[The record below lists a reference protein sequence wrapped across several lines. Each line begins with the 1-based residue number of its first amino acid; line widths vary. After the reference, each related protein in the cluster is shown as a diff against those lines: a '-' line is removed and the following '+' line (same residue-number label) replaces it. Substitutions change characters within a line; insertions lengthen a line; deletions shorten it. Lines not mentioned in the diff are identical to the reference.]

1 MRTLLNILYGYLMT
15 LLPSDCPPVV
25 SKFFI
30 SPYMVRLSM
39 VNQIGLGNPG
49 QPGSNGVPA
58 EPGLNGNQGP
68 AGAPGDKGPQGL
80 KGLDQPQGA
89 KGIAGAPGSFIGFCC
104 SFIEAYESRLKKICS
119 WAST

>member
-1 MRTLLNILYGYLMT
+1 
-15 LLPSDCPPVV
+15 
-25 SKFFI
+25 
-30 SPYMVRLSM
+30 MVRLSM

-89 KGIAGAPGSFIGFCC
+89 KGVAGAPGLYIGF
-104 SFIEAYESRLKKICS
+104 AVRLLKHLN
-119 WAST
+119 